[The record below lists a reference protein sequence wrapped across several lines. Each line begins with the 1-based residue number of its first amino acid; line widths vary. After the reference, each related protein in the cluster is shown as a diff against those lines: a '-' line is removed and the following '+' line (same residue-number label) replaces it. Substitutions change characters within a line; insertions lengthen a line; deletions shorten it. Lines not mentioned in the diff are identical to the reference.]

1 MKKYLKRYYKETI
14 CLLIIIT
21 FSLLNIKKGYL
32 LKESYN
38 NYFNKQIIW
47 IILSLLIYFLVYKLN
62 FKKIFKLRYIFYM
75 FNIILLIYVLIFARS
90 INNTKA
96 WINIFG
102 FSFQPSELI
111 KITYPLIAIKYFKN
125 KKYII
130 PTILFLIPFILILL
144 EPDTGNALL
153 LLFIYIFLLINKN
166 NKKIIY
172 TSISLCILF
181 AFFTMFIF
189 KYKPNLLINIFNG
202 KLYYRFKRIIDFKN
216 NYQINNALIG
226 IGNAKLFP
234 IPIKKIIIYIPEG
247 LTDFMFSFH
256 ICNYGIIFSI
266 LLVATY
272 MYFTYLI
279 FKKYKNTRYIFQKK
293 LIGEF
298 LTVFISQEI
307 YNIFMNIGL
316 LPIMGIPLPFFSY
329 GGSNIIT
336 YFIFY
341 SLITKKISSIEDK
354 DNNNYKNNYHKV
366 LQDIHS
372 YNRN

>member
-1 MKKYLKRYYKETI
+1 MKKYLNKYLKETI
-14 CLLIIIT
+14 CLFIIIT

-32 LKESYN
+32 LKKSYSS
-38 NYFNKQIIW
+38 YFNKQIVW
-47 IILSLLIYFLVYKLN
+47 IILSIFIYYLVYKIN
-62 FKKIFKLRYIFYM
+62 FKKIFKFRYILYI
-75 FNIILLIYVLIFARS
+75 FNILLLIYVLIFSKS

-96 WINIFG
+96 WINIYG
-102 FSFQPSELI
+102 FSFQPSEVI
-111 KITYPLIAIKYFKN
+111 KITYPLIAIKYLK
-125 KKYII
+125 KRKYIV
-130 PTILFLIPFILILL
+130 PTILFLIPFTLILL

-153 LLFIYIFLLINKN
+153 LFFIFLFLLLNRN
-166 NKKIIY
+166 NKKFIFTLLFIFCFII
-172 TSISLCILF
+172 
-181 AFFTMFIF
+181 FTTLFIF
-189 KYKPNLLINIFNG
+189 KYKPNILINIFDG
-202 KLYYRFKRIIDFKN
+202 KLYYRYKRIIDFKN

-234 IPIKKIIIYIPEG
+234 IPINKIIIYIPEG

-256 ICNYGIIFSI
+256 VCNFGILSSI
-266 LLVATY
+266 LLVLIY
-272 MYFTYLI
+272 SYFTYLI
-279 FKKYKNTRYIFQKK
+279 LKKYKNTRYIFQKK
-293 LIGEF
+293 LIGAF

-366 LQDIHS
+366 QMDIHR
-372 YNRN
+372 YNHN